1 MMENKTRRWILVLGM
16 HRSGTSAIAGALAH
30 NGIAF
35 GDSFIELQGDVNEKG
50 FWEHAELVAI
60 NEALLK
66 ELGAAWFD
74 PFSLMTQFEQGW
86 RPSDALFG
94 RMCAF
99 LRHPEFAD
107 AQQCGLKDPR
117 LSVLLPCWQ
126 QAMSYMGDEACY
138 LLMNR
143 DMDQVARSLQ
153 KRDQMSL
160 LLGQLLWG
168 EYTFSVE
175 AYTRNLP
182 RCWLDYEAML
192 ANPGA
197 ALAHIQLQLSLS
209 TTASADFID
218 PSMQRQLSR
227 GSKNSRVT
235 SLNVLADKI
244 AAHGEQILEH
254 DWSHWH
260 AHYRDELASAELW
273 LQTLVT
279 DFRTLNTALVASMHL
294 GESHSLALATIDQR
308 DEQLALLQQ
317 QLGVLGE
324 QHSIALDT
332 LRVRDAEIHR
342 LNEQLQEEG
351 EAHGYAIRI
360 VEQRD
365 VALNQCNLEIDAY
378 KQRIEDISQVLEE
391 QQLHLNAIRAHPML
405 HWFINRFVTKL

>member
-1 MMENKTRRWILVLGM
+1 MENKTRRWILVLGM
-16 HRSGTSAIAGALAH
+16 HRSGTSAIAGALAY

-168 EYTFSVE
+168 EYTFSAE

>member
-1 MMENKTRRWILVLGM
+1 MLGM

-168 EYTFSVE
+168 EYTFSAE

-218 PSMQRQLSR
+218 PSMQRQLRR

-279 DFRTLNTALVASMHL
+279 DFRTLNTALVASLHL

-308 DEQLALLQQ
+308 DEQLVLLQQ

>member
-1 MMENKTRRWILVLGM
+1 MLGM

-168 EYTFSVE
+168 EYTFSAE

-182 RCWLDYEAML
+182 RCWLDYEVML

-279 DFRTLNTALVASMHL
+279 DFRTLNTALVASLHL

-308 DEQLALLQQ
+308 DEQLALLHQ

-324 QHSIALDT
+324 QHAIALDT

-378 KQRIEDISQVLEE
+378 KQRIEDMSQVLEE

>member
-1 MMENKTRRWILVLGM
+1 MENKTRRWILVLGM
-16 HRSGTSAIAGALAH
+16 HRSGTSAIAGALAY

-168 EYTFSVE
+168 EYTFSAE

-308 DEQLALLQQ
+308 DEQLAFLQQ

>member
-168 EYTFSVE
+168 EYTFSAE

-279 DFRTLNTALVASMHL
+279 DFRTLNTALVASLHL

-308 DEQLALLQQ
+308 DEQLALLHQ

-324 QHSIALDT
+324 QHAIALDT

-378 KQRIEDISQVLEE
+378 KQRIEDMCQVLEE

>member
-16 HRSGTSAIAGALAH
+16 HRSGTSAIAGALAY

-168 EYTFSVE
+168 EYTFSAE

-209 TTASADFID
+209 TTASADIID

-324 QHSIALDT
+324 SHSLALATIDQ
-332 LRVRDAEIHR
+332 RD
-342 LNEQLQEEG
+342 EQL
-351 EAHGYAIRI
+351 
-360 VEQRD
+360 
-365 VALNQCNLEIDAY
+365 ALLQ
-378 KQRIEDISQVLEE
+378 
-391 QQLHLNAIRAHPML
+391 QQLGVLGESHSLALATIDQR
-405 HWFINRFVTKL
+405 

>member
-168 EYTFSVE
+168 EYTFSAE

-182 RCWLDYEAML
+182 RCWLDYEVML

-260 AHYRDELASAELW
+260 ADYRDELANAELW

-279 DFRTLNTALVASMHL
+279 DFRTLNTALVASLHL

-324 QHSIALDT
+324 QHAIALDT

-378 KQRIEDISQVLEE
+378 KQRIEDMSQVLEE

-405 HWFINRFVTKL
+405 HWFINRFVIKL

>member
-1 MMENKTRRWILVLGM
+1 MENKTRRWILVLGM
-16 HRSGTSAIAGALAH
+16 HRSGTSAIAGALAY

-168 EYTFSVE
+168 EYTFSAE

-324 QHSIALDT
+324 QHAIALDT

-365 VALNQCNLEIDAY
+365 VALNQCNLEMDAY
-378 KQRIEDISQVLEE
+378 KQRIEDMSQVLEE

>member
-126 QAMSYMGDEACY
+126 QAMSYMGDDACY

-168 EYTFSVE
+168 EYTFSAE

-182 RCWLDYEAML
+182 RCWLDYEVML

-279 DFRTLNTALVASMHL
+279 DFRTLNTALVASLHL

-308 DEQLALLQQ
+308 DEQLALLHQ

-324 QHSIALDT
+324 QHAIALDT

-378 KQRIEDISQVLEE
+378 KQRIEDMSQVLEE

>member
-1 MMENKTRRWILVLGM
+1 
-16 HRSGTSAIAGALAH
+16 
-30 NGIAF
+30 
-35 GDSFIELQGDVNEKG
+35 
-50 FWEHAELVAI
+50 
-60 NEALLK
+60 
-66 ELGAAWFD
+66 
-74 PFSLMTQFEQGW
+74 MTQFEQGW

-168 EYTFSVE
+168 EYTFSAE

-324 QHSIALDT
+324 QHAIALDT

>member
-16 HRSGTSAIAGALAH
+16 HRSGTSAIAGALAY

-168 EYTFSVE
+168 EYTFSAE

>member
-168 EYTFSVE
+168 EYTFSAE

-218 PSMQRQLSR
+218 PSMQRQLRR

-279 DFRTLNTALVASMHL
+279 DFRTLNTALVASLHL

-308 DEQLALLQQ
+308 DEQLVLLQQ

>member
-1 MMENKTRRWILVLGM
+1 MLGM

-168 EYTFSVE
+168 EYTFSAE

-227 GSKNSRVT
+227 GGKNSRVT

-279 DFRTLNTALVASMHL
+279 DFRTLNTALVASLHL

-308 DEQLALLQQ
+308 DEQLALLHQ

-324 QHSIALDT
+324 QHAIALGT

-342 LNEQLQEEG
+342 LNEQLQKEG

-378 KQRIEDISQVLEE
+378 KQRIEDMSQVLEE
-391 QQLHLNAIRAHPML
+391 QQLHINAIRAHPML

>member
-1 MMENKTRRWILVLGM
+1 MENKTRRWILVLGM

-168 EYTFSVE
+168 EYTFSAE

-279 DFRTLNTALVASMHL
+279 DFRTLNTALVASLHL

-324 QHSIALDT
+324 SHSLALATIDQ
-332 LRVRDAEIHR
+332 RD
-342 LNEQLQEEG
+342 EQLALLQQQLGVLG
-351 EAHGYAIRI
+351 EAYGYAIRI

>member
-74 PFSLMTQFEQGW
+74 PFALMTQFEQGW

-168 EYTFSVE
+168 EYTFSAE

-279 DFRTLNTALVASMHL
+279 DFRTLNTALVASLHL

-365 VALNQCNLEIDAY
+365 VALNQCNLEMDAY
-378 KQRIEDISQVLEE
+378 KQRIEDMSQVLEE

>member
-1 MMENKTRRWILVLGM
+1 MENKTRRWILVLGM

-50 FWEHAELVAI
+50 FWEHAELVSI

-74 PFSLMTQFEQGW
+74 PFTLVTQFELGW

-107 AQQCGLKDPR
+107 AQLCGLKDPR

-126 QAMSYMGDEACY
+126 QAMLAMGDEACY

-168 EYTFSVE
+168 EYTFSAE
-175 AYTRNLP
+175 AYTRNLS

-197 ALAHIQLQLSLS
+197 ALTHIQLQLSLP

-218 PSMQRQLSR
+218 PSMQRQLSH
-227 GSKNSRVT
+227 GSTGSRVA
-235 SLNVLADKI
+235 SLNILVDKI
-244 AAHGEQILEH
+244 AALGEQILEH

-260 AHYRDELASAELW
+260 AHYRNELASAELW

-279 DFRTLNTALVASMHL
+279 DFRTLNTALVASLHL
-294 GESHSLALATIDQR
+294 GKSHSRALATIAQR

-324 QHSIALDT
+324 QHATALDT
-332 LRVRDAEIHR
+332 LRVRDAELHR
-342 LNEQLQEEG
+342 LNEQLKEEG

-365 VALNQCNLEIDAY
+365 LALSQCNLEIDAY
-378 KQRIEDISQVLEE
+378 KQRTEEMSQVLEE
-391 QQLHLNAIRAHPML
+391 QKLHLNAISAHPML

>member
-1 MMENKTRRWILVLGM
+1 
-16 HRSGTSAIAGALAH
+16 
-30 NGIAF
+30 
-35 GDSFIELQGDVNEKG
+35 
-50 FWEHAELVAI
+50 
-60 NEALLK
+60 
-66 ELGAAWFD
+66 
-74 PFSLMTQFEQGW
+74 
-86 RPSDALFG
+86 FG

-168 EYTFSVE
+168 EYTFSAE

-227 GSKNSRVT
+227 GSKNSRFT

-378 KQRIEDISQVLEE
+378 KQRIEDMSQVLEE

>member
-1 MMENKTRRWILVLGM
+1 MNNQMRRWVIVLGM

-168 EYTFSVE
+168 EYTFSAE

-227 GSKNSRVT
+227 GGKNSRVT

-279 DFRTLNTALVASMHL
+279 DFRTLNTALVASLHL

-308 DEQLALLQQ
+308 DEQLALLHQ

-324 QHSIALDT
+324 QHAIALDT

-342 LNEQLQEEG
+342 LNEQLQKEG

-378 KQRIEDISQVLEE
+378 KQRIEDMSQVLEE

>member
-1 MMENKTRRWILVLGM
+1 MENKTRRWILVLGM
-16 HRSGTSAIAGALAH
+16 HRSGTSAIAGALAY

-168 EYTFSVE
+168 EYTFSAE

-209 TTASADFID
+209 TTASADIID

>member
-168 EYTFSVE
+168 EYTFSAE

-244 AAHGEQILEH
+244 AAYGEQILEH

-279 DFRTLNTALVASMHL
+279 DFRTLNTALVASLHL

-324 QHSIALDT
+324 QHAIALDT

>member
-168 EYTFSVE
+168 EYTFSAE

-182 RCWLDYEAML
+182 RCWLDYEVML

-279 DFRTLNTALVASMHL
+279 DFRTLNTALVASLHL

-308 DEQLALLQQ
+308 DEQLALLHQ

-324 QHSIALDT
+324 QHAIALDT

-378 KQRIEDISQVLEE
+378 KQRIEDMSQVLEE